1 VSCAL
6 LLGVQRVE
14 DLAELA
20 PSFQAFSVCP
30 APLLGC
36 GPEIQSQGPELISP
50 YLDRPLIPYSVA
62 LPQMLETIEAELGD
76 ETKGATEIRLLRQRA
91 ELISWLLTVGRDDAA
106 HSD

>member
-1 VSCAL
+1 MPRPIVGL
-6 LLGVQRVE
+6 WPRNPITRTRI
-14 DLAELA
+14 DLPL
-20 PSFQAFSVCP
+20 FGP
-30 APLLGC
+30 A
-36 GPEIQSQGPELISP
+36 
-50 YLDRPLIPYSVA
+50 LIPYSVA